1 MRTFTF
7 KQDSFIG
14 GISEG
19 SKSGYKGGYQF
30 GQGID
35 FRSDRDALQA
45 HYKLTKE
52 SSTSV
57 TDLVKWM
64 VEYQSDVWMY
74 GDTGKLYKRTTV
86 PAYTNPKTVSSS
98 HGNGMQIFRTLNNDA
113 LWYAG
118 DSSLGKATTLTGTAV
133 FTDDYF
139 KGVSLS
145 TTNTLRANTGANTY
159 TVPTSISEASADKKG
174 FTTGS
179 TMTRVE
185 SINII
190 LSANGG
196 GTLTITVHDGSN
208 TLIATQTVAN
218 ASLPAAGALRFD
230 FNGGFTVLPSTA
242 YHFHVTS
249 DMGGSSVLTSTSS
262 DLSTVRYTVGI
273 DRNFKDVDQ
282 SVLNDSVISYAYSTE
297 IKTVVSEVSQD
308 KRTFTPSYVNLSAI
322 SVVMGFLNARD
333 ITVIVHD
340 ANNTVIAQKTV
351 TSGNMHDG
359 FGYWV
364 RFEFSSVVQLI
375 PGNEY
380 HIHITAS
387 GAGAYLY
394 TETDTTLSS
403 IFFVTQFPVLNTD
416 TNYHPMAVLGNKLL
430 IGNRNFIA
438 TLEDTEIYNPERLQF
453 LYNDNV
459 RSIDVI
465 GGYAHISTWRYD
477 SVTKSNVTRVYIWDG
492 VSPLFNDYLPYSG
505 TVHAMQNS
513 GDNQL
518 YVLHNHDV
526 AISVYTGAITKKRQL
541 KNLTIGKYLEIYP
554 GAVTVW
560 NNILYFGI
568 SGGDATDS
576 IRGVY
581 SYGRRDN
588 DVPNALGFDY
598 PISTDNK
605 GSTVQIGSML
615 GLNQTT
621 FLVAWKDSSTYGVDN
636 IDLTATQT
644 TTYLDL
650 LRFDGDKPN
659 NEKRLK
665 HVTLRFDPLLS
676 TDTLTVLYKINR
688 IDFPAGTGVENG
700 YKEFGSISGA
710 TSTNVGK
717 VFKSF
722 DPVMSSIDFYEIEFR
737 IKLTRDSGAT
747 TSPTI
752 YSITMDYDINDETR
766 LGTK

>member
-133 FTDDYF
+133 FTDNYF
-139 KGVSLS
+139 KS
-145 TTNTLRANTGANTY
+145 NTY
-159 TVPTSISEASADKKG
+159 EIDTQSGDVFVGDYTTPTSITENAANTRSFTPTYGNISGMAIYVTSKG
-174 FTTGS
+174 TGD
-179 TMTRVE
+179 
-185 SINII
+185 I
-190 LSANGG
+190 
-196 GTLTITVHDGSN
+196 TITVHDSSN
-208 TLIATQTVAN
+208 NVVAQK
-218 ASLPAAGALRFD
+218 
-230 FNGGFTVLPSTA
+230 TVLNSSIPSGTVITRFFFGKSTITA
-242 YHFHVTS
+242 GGSYHFHI
-249 DMGGSSVLTSTSS
+249 TSTVNDATISS
-262 DLSTVRYTVGI
+262 NGAGTIANVYFALYYDYNAL
-273 DRNFKDVDQ
+273 DVDQ
-282 SVLNDSVISYAYSTE
+282 RNDLRSQADNSIYYTVLSSISENDV
-297 IKTVVSEVSQD
+297 D
-308 KRTFTPSYVNLSAI
+308 KITFTPSITNLDAI
-322 SVVMGFLNARD
+322 SLMGLVGSPTNAFT
-333 ITVIVHD
+333 ITVHD
-340 ANNTVIAQKTV
+340 ANNTLVGSV
-351 TSGNMHDG
+351 TSTLNGDRAG
-359 FGYWV
+359 LT
-364 RFEFSSVVQLI
+364 RFSFSNPLTLVS
-375 PGNEY
+375 GAEY
-380 HIHITAS
+380 HIHVTKSSGSPTLITS
-387 GAGAYLY
+387 TAGDLRTAC
-394 TETDTTLSS
+394 
-403 IFFVTQFPVLNTD
+403 FFTHFPVLNSD

-430 IGNRNFIA
+430 IGNRNFLAVI
-438 TLEDTEIYNPERLQF
+438 EDTEIYDPERLQF
-453 LYNDNV
+453 PYNDNV
-459 RSIDVI
+459 RSIEVI

-560 NNILYFGI
+560 NNLLYFGI

-576 IRGVY
+576 IRGIY

-598 PISTDNK
+598 PISTGNK
-605 GSTVQIGSML
+605 GNTVQIGSML

-636 IDLTATQT
+636 IDLTATQA

-650 LRFDGDKPN
+650 LRFDGDRPN

-688 IDFPAGTGVENG
+688 KDFPAGSGVENG